1 MSHIPGLPV
10 CLTKQSPQ
18 NRPEQSIKLCFQN
31 PIISVNIYCYYTFI
45 PKDKFCQENFST
57 LNY

>member
-31 PIISVNIYCYYTFI
+31 PIISVNIYCYYTI
-45 PKDKFCQENFST
+45 PKDKFSQIN
-57 LNY
+57 LAL

>member
-1 MSHIPGLPV
+1 MSHIPDLPV

-18 NRPEQSIKLCFQN
+18 NRPEQSIKLYFQN

-45 PKDKFCQENFST
+45 RKDKFTQIN
-57 LNY
+57 LAL